1 MRTGIWTLLLIVF
14 LFTPLK
20 SRAADPNP
28 DSKAADS
35 PPDNNSFMNPLMM
48 NPINIAQSSPSP
60 AADADMARK
69 VIQQKGKLTID
80 VYLRAVDANFPGLKG
95 ALDQQ
100 RIASANRLEKQGV
113 FDPLLSNESGYTRMQ
128 NTSKIGEAKYVLFN
142 YPKIELPFRSG
153 IRTFLQY
160 RYNPLSSQSP
170 YIETGKH
177 GEISGGVFVPVMRGL
192 IYNEQSVAEKEAK
205 LGENLAIQTF
215 TLTRLDTLLRSGS
228 VYWSWA
234 GAHQKIKVAAH
245 ILELARLVVGISR
258 QQEAN
263 GDLAKIYVTEAEE
276 DVERRDADLTQAK
289 RDFQRFSFKLSSV
302 LFDLGGTPL
311 PIPDE
316 INCPEEMPRPQEY
329 STEDSERSVI
339 LALTRRPELKAIDV
353 QLQMAELQRKLAE
366 NQMLPALN
374 AVITAGH
381 DGGLKGIGRT
391 YRGQLTFS
399 QPLLMRTAR
408 GKLQAA
414 KLRIDKLKKDR
425 SAEEQRIRNEV
436 YDAISAINLSYQRFA
451 ALERQVEKANL
462 VYLGERERLQAGD
475 STVFLVTERERQ
487 LNEARMRTI
496 DAQVEYHNG
505 LLALRA
511 ITAQM

>member
-1 MRTGIWTLLLIVF
+1 MRAGIWLLVLIYF
-14 LFTPLK
+14 ALTALE
-20 SRAADPNP
+20 SRAADPSQNP
-28 DSKAADS
+28 TADGKS
-35 PPDNNSFMNPLMM
+35 PDISNPVLM
-48 NPINIAQSSPSP
+48 NPINVAQSSANP
-60 AADADMARK
+60 ATDADMARK
-69 VIQQKGKLTID
+69 VIQAKGKLTLDI
-80 VYLRAVDANFPGLKG
+80 YLRAVDSNFPGLKG

-100 RIASANRLEKQGV
+100 RIATAVRIEKQGV

-128 NTSKIGEAKYVLFN
+128 NTSKIGEPKYVLFN

-192 IYNEQSVAEKEAK
+192 FYNEQSVAEKEAK
-205 LGENLAIQTF
+205 LGENLAVQTF
-215 TLTRLDTLLRSGS
+215 SLTRLDTLLKSGA

-234 GAHQKIKVAAH
+234 GAHQKIRVAAH
-245 ILELARLVVGISR
+245 ILDLAKLVVGISR

-289 RDFQRFSFKLSSV
+289 RDFQRFSFRLSAV

-311 PIPDE
+311 PLPDE
-316 INCPEEMPRPQEY
+316 INCPDEMPRPQEY

-353 QLQMAELQRKLAE
+353 QLQIAELQRKLAE
-366 NQMLPALN
+366 NQLLPALN

-399 QPLLMRTAR
+399 QPVLMRTAR

-414 KLRIDKLKKDR
+414 KLRIDKLRKDR
-425 SAEEQRIRNEV
+425 AAEEQRIRNEV
-436 YDAISAINLSYQRFA
+436 YDAISAINLAYLRFA